1 MSPKHTALIILIM
14 FFLGSAYPLGKF
26 GLNTSINPI
35 LFGSLRM
42 GIVFLC
48 LIPFCKIIIPPKK
61 YWLPLIGFSI
71 FMGAGVNMFLYLSLK
86 VASII
91 APITIG
97 AQLGIPFAIIV
108 SSIFL
113 SEGISFKKWILIFTS
128 FLGIILIAF
137 DPKIVDEILGVLF
150 ISAMAFFYG
159 LSQVFSRYLN
169 ELDVKFTN
177 AFMGLVGFIM
187 LATLSQLFEGNV
199 VHQIR
204 SINING
210 WLTLLYAGIII
221 SIFGHMMMFYL
232 YKFYPVGKV
241 LPFYALFPVFG
252 LILTFFIFGE
262 IPTIIMVCGGI
273 IVVTSVYLLQK
284 IN

>member
-1 MSPKHTALIILIM
+1 
-14 FFLGSAYPLGKF
+14 
-26 GLNTSINPI
+26 
-35 LFGSLRM
+35 
-42 GIVFLC
+42 
-48 LIPFCKIIIPPKK
+48 
-61 YWLPLIGFSI
+61 
-71 FMGAGVNMFLYLSLK
+71 MGAGVNMFLYLSLK

-137 DPKIVDEILGVLF
+137 DPKIVDEILGMLF

>member
-1 MSPKHTALIILIM
+1 MSPKHTALIILVM

-26 GLNTSINPI
+26 GLNTSINPL
-35 LFGSLRM
+35 LFGALRM

-48 LIPFCKIIIPPKK
+48 LVPFCKIKVPPKK
-61 YWLPLIGFSI
+61 YFLPLIGFSI
-71 FMGAGVNMFLYLSLK
+71 FMGAGVNMFLYLSLD

-97 AQLGIPFAIIV
+97 AQLAIPFAIII

-113 SEGISFKKWILIFTS
+113 SEGISFKKWILIFAS

-137 DPKIVDEILGVLF
+137 DPKIVDEILGILLVF
-150 ISAMAFFYG
+150 AMAFFYG
-159 LSQVFSRYLN
+159 LSQVFSRYLK

-177 AFMGLVGFIM
+177 AFMGLVGFII
-187 LATLSQLFEGNV
+187 LAIISQLFEGNV
-199 VHQIR
+199 IHQIR

-221 SIFGHMMMFYL
+221 SILGHMMMFYL

-262 IPTIIMVCGGI
+262 IPTIIMVSGGI
-273 IVVTSVYLLQK
+273 IVITSVYLLQK

>member
-61 YWLPLIGFSI
+61 YLLPLIGFSI
-71 FMGAGVNMFLYLSLK
+71 FMGAGVNMFLYLSLE

-113 SEGISFKKWILIFTS
+113 GEGISFKKWILIFTS

-137 DPKIVDEILGVLF
+137 DPKIVDEILGMLF

>member
-1 MSPKHTALIILIM
+1 MSPKHTALIILVM

-35 LFGSLRM
+35 LFGALRM

-48 LIPFCKIIIPPKK
+48 LVPFCKIKVPPKK
-61 YWLPLIGFSI
+61 YFLPLIGFSI
-71 FMGAGVNMFLYLSLK
+71 FMGAGVNMFLYLSLD

-97 AQLGIPFAIIV
+97 AQLAIPFAIII

-113 SEGISFKKWILIFTS
+113 SEGISFKKWILIFAS

-137 DPKIVDEILGVLF
+137 DPKIVDEILGMLLIF
-150 ISAMAFFYG
+150 AMAFFYG
-159 LSQVFSRYLN
+159 LSQVFSRYLK

-177 AFMGLVGFIM
+177 AFMGLVGFII
-187 LATLSQLFEGNV
+187 LAIISQLFEGNV
-199 VHQIR
+199 IHQIR

-221 SIFGHMMMFYL
+221 SILGHMMMFYL

-262 IPTIIMVCGGI
+262 IPTIIMVSGGI
-273 IVVTSVYLLQK
+273 IVITSVYLLQK